1 MAAPT
6 ERAARMR
13 GNLTSR
19 EQRLTESL
27 ITGLQELAEPE
38 RQPPKLSRSE
48 PRGAIPAGRGYA
60 ESNYQPGSE
69 TSTGGGIASPLIEGE
84 APPPPP
90 ESNPEQ
96 NMLAE
101 PNLDRLYWPQGLKS
115 SDGLFVLPAIKELVM
130 RDANGEKVVIL
141 LADPDAAVTP

>member
-1 MAAPT
+1 
-6 ERAARMR
+6 MR

-48 PRGAIPAGRGYA
+48 PRGAIPSGRGYA
-60 ESNYQPGSE
+60 ESNYQPGTA

-84 APPPPP
+84 VPPPAPD
-90 ESNPEQ
+90 SNPTQ
-96 NMLAE
+96 DMTAE

-115 SDGLFVLPAIKELVM
+115 SDGLFVLPSIKELVM
-130 RDANGEKVVIL
+130 RDANGAKVVIL
-141 LADPDAAVTP
+141 LADPDPEVAP

>member
-6 ERAARMR
+6 ERTARMR

-27 ITGLQELAEPE
+27 IAGLQELAEPE

-60 ESNYQPGSE
+60 ESNYQPGA
-69 TSTGGGIASPLIEGE
+69 GAAGIAGPLVEGLAAPSGEPAGSPSLSRTYYAGSQ
-84 APPPPP
+84 AV
-90 ESNPEQ
+90 
-96 NMLAE
+96 
-101 PNLDRLYWPQGLKS
+101 S
-115 SDGLFVLPAIKELVM
+115 SDGLFVWEFAPINTLQLRDGTGSPVELIL
-130 RDANGEKVVIL
+130 ANPY
-141 LADPDAAVTP
+141 A